1 MTVTDA
7 NLFLNRL
14 LPKYFPSIFGPTEDL
29 PLDYEVTK
37 TKFIAMTHQINNETG
52 GNMTPEEVALGFLG
66 VANEAMCRPIRA
78 LTEAKGFDVSAH
90 RLAVFGGAGG
100 QHACSIADKLGIH
113 TVIMHRYSSILS
125 AYGMALAS
133 LVQEAQEPASLILCP
148 ETANEVS
155 ARFQKLQKRAT
166 EELFNQGVS
175 RDQEIEVELYLNLRY
190 DGSDTQMMIRQPE
203 DGDFTAAFE
212 IKHKREFTFLFPNKN
227 IHIDDIRVRA
237 VARENE
243 RQMKNVFTELAN
255 QHEIPLKSSNKL
267 VKTYF
272 ADGGWRETQVIKLSD
287 LVPGN
292 RVRGPAIIIDKT
304 QTIVVTPASSARVLE
319 HHINLQVG
327 VERSFK
333 TTLKKTPTISD
344 PIQLSIFSHRFM
356 SIAEQMGNTLQKT
369 AVSINI
375 KERLDFSCAI
385 FGPDGGLVANA
396 PHIPVHLGSMQ
407 YAVKYQH
414 EKHGATLKPGDV
426 LVSNHPIAGG
436 THLPDITVITPVF
449 SPKGEIIFY
458 TASRGHHRD
467 IGGFGGISGNANATE
482 IWQEGASII
491 SFKLVSNGVMDEAG
505 ITKILVEEPAQ
516 YPDCV
521 GSMSIKDNLSDLKA
535 QVAANAKGALLI
547 EDLFEYYGQEVV
559 QVSGNNNRAN
569 SLAYESN
576 SNHPQY
582 YMHAIRK
589 TAEMAVRNFLKQ
601 TAKSVPGRTLKAL
614 DYLDN
619 GTPIQV
625 EISIHEDGSADFDF
639 TGSGPE
645 SLTNLNAPKSV
656 CLSAII
662 YCLRCLIND
671 DIPLNQGC
679 LASIRVINPEG
690 TILNPSTN
698 AAVYAGN
705 TQTSQR
711 VVDVI
716 LRAFQACAASQGCM
730 NSMGFFGGRDAKPG
744 KGYGFAYGETVC
756 GGAGAGPTWDGA
768 SAVHTHMTNTRIS
781 DLEILEKRYPI
792 ILREFSLRKGSGGRG
807 LHTGGLGVNRVIEAR
822 DPMTFSMISER
833 RVTKPW
839 GLNGGFD
846 GQCGLNLVRQVGTD
860 GKRGRLLSLGGRG
873 VVKMNKGDQF
883 IVHTPGG
890 GGWGTPS

>member
-1 MTVTDA
+1 VGPESAGAHPGPACYRKGGPLTVTDA
-7 NLFLNRL
+7 NLFLHRL
-14 LPKYFPSIFGPTEDL
+14 LPEYFPSIFGPTEDL

-37 TKFIAMTHQINNETG
+37 KKFIALTQQINDETG

-78 LTEAKGFDVSAH
+78 LTEAKGFDDSAN

-113 TVIMHRYSSILS
+113 TVVMHRYSSILS

-133 LVQEAQEPASLILCP
+133 LVQEVQEPASLILCP
-148 ETANEVS
+148 ETTSEVS
-155 ARFQKLQKRAT
+155 ARFQKLQSRAA

-175 RDQEIEVELYLNLRY
+175 RDQDIEMQLFLNLRY

-203 DGDFTAAFE
+203 DGDFKTAFE
-212 IKHKREFTFLFPNKN
+212 TKHKREFTFLFPNKN

-243 RQMKNVFTELAN
+243 RQMGNIFEDLAN
-255 QHEIPLKSSNKL
+255 QQEVPLQSSNEL

-272 ADGGWRETQVIKLSD
+272 SDGGWRDTQVFKLSD
-287 LVPGN
+287 LTPGN
-292 RVRGPAIIIDKT
+292 HVRGPAIIIDKT
-304 QTIVVTPASSARVLE
+304 QTIVVTPTSSARVLE
-319 HHINLQVG
+319 HHVILQVG
-327 VERSFK
+327 AERSLK
-333 TTLKKTPTISD
+333 TALTTTPTIPD

-414 EKHGATLKPGDV
+414 DKHGATLKPGDV

-491 SFKLVSNGVMDEAG
+491 SFKLVSNGVMDEEG

-521 GSMSIKDNLSDLKA
+521 GSMNIKDNLSDLKA

-559 QVSGNNNRAN
+559 QVS
-569 SLAYESN
+569 
-576 SNHPQY
+576 
-582 YMHAIRK
+582 
-589 TAEMAVRNFLKQ
+589 
-601 TAKSVPGRTLKAL
+601 
-614 DYLDN
+614 DN
-619 GTPIQV
+619 
-625 EISIHEDGSADFDF
+625 
-639 TGSGPE
+639 
-645 SLTNLNAPKSV
+645 
-656 CLSAII
+656 
-662 YCLRCLIND
+662 IN
-671 DIPLNQGC
+671 
-679 LASIRVINPEG
+679 
-690 TILNPSTN
+690 
-698 AAVYAGN
+698 
-705 TQTSQR
+705 
-711 VVDVI
+711 
-716 LRAFQACAASQGCM
+716 
-730 NSMGFFGGRDAKPG
+730 
-744 KGYGFAYGETVC
+744 
-756 GGAGAGPTWDGA
+756 
-768 SAVHTHMTNTRIS
+768 
-781 DLEILEKRYPI
+781 
-792 ILREFSLRKGSGGRG
+792 
-807 LHTGGLGVNRVIEAR
+807 
-822 DPMTFSMISER
+822 
-833 RVTKPW
+833 
-839 GLNGGFD
+839 
-846 GQCGLNLVRQVGTD
+846 
-860 GKRGRLLSLGGRG
+860 
-873 VVKMNKGDQF
+873 
-883 IVHTPGG
+883 
-890 GGWGTPS
+890 